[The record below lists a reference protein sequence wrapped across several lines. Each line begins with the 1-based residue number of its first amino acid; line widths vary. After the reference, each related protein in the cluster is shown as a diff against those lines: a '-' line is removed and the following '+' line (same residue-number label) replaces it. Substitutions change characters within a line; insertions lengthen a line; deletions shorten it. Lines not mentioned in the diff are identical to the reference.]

1 LVKRS
6 EAQKPKVQ
14 RLSTLPAYPSPA
26 PVNKVTK
33 PSKPVGPSIPP
44 VLEFTGL
51 EGKFLVE

>member
-14 RLSTLPAYPSPA
+14 IPSTLPAYSFPA

-44 VLEFTGL
+44 VPEFTGL
-51 EGKFLVE
+51 EGIFLVE